1 MLSTPVVGATSL
13 IATSDAATLQEIQ
26 IDNIYLPQTMEVRKR
41 IGSREPVDVT
51 KIVRAFN
58 EL

>member
-1 MLSTPVVGATSL
+1 MLSKPVVGTTSL

-26 IDNIYLPQTMEVRKR
+26 IDNIYLPQTIEVGKR
-41 IGSREPVDVT
+41 TGSREPVDVT

>member
-1 MLSTPVVGATSL
+1 MLSKPVVGATSL

-41 IGSREPVDVT
+41 TGSREPVDVT

>member
-1 MLSTPVVGATSL
+1 MLSKPVVGATSL
-13 IATSDAATLQEIQ
+13 IATPDAATLQEIQ
-26 IDNIYLPQTMEVRKR
+26 IDNSYPSQTMEVRKR
-41 IGSREPVDVT
+41 TGSREPVDVT